1 LITAP
6 RRTPPKGGR
15 AGTRPSRRV
24 APPQRSFLDRN
35 RVRLLW
41 VGIVAVVLVAG
52 GLVFTSFTQKGY
64 TCLSEWTA
72 PSPAPT
78 VAPGATPLLGFP
90 QDDMTRGHIALG
102 TRVKYTF
109 CPPASGP
116 HYNAPGTAGPI
127 TARLYGPNE
136 NTVPQN
142 WIHNMEHGG
151 LVVLY
156 RCGSGDNCDANQQ
169 AALKAFY
176 DSFPNSPICHLPKG
190 GLGSPVITRFD
201 DMQYPYAA
209 LVWDLVL
216 PLNEWDPN
224 AVLDFYAQRGETTNP
239 EKQCAAP
246 TDTPG
251 PSDSTAPSTAPSD
264 VPTTAP
270 SSGAAPTPAGS

>member
-1 LITAP
+1 MITAP

-24 APPQRSFLDRN
+24 PPPQRSFLDRN

-41 VGIVAVVLVAG
+41 AGLVVVVLVAG
-52 GLVFTSFTQKGY
+52 SLVFVSFTQKGY

-78 VAPGATPLLGFP
+78 VQPGQTPLLGYP
-90 QDDMTRGHIALG
+90 QDDMTRAHDALG

-116 HYNAPGTAGPI
+116 HYNAAGTAGPI

-136 NTVPQN
+136 ATVPQN
-142 WIHNMEHGG
+142 WIHNLEHGG

-156 RCGSGDNCDANQQ
+156 RCAEGDNCDANQQ

-176 DSFPNSPICHLPKG
+176 DSFPNSPVCNIPKG
-190 GLGSPVITRFD
+190 NLGSPVITRFD

-209 LVWDLVL
+209 LLWDLIL
-216 PLNEWDPN
+216 PLDHWDP
-224 AVLDFYAQRGETTNP
+224 AAILAFYDQRGETTNP
-239 EKQCAAP
+239 EKQCATP
-246 TDTPG
+246 TASPG
-251 PSDSTAPSTAPSD
+251 PTDSTAPSVSPSTAP
-264 VPTTAP
+264 TT
-270 SSGAAPTPAGS
+270 GASPTPAGT